1 MEWRRRL
8 LSLSLFSKPLL
19 TFNNNKKPTHV
30 FKKKKKLLQTPEN
43 LKTPTGEEA
52 FNPEGLVQRSIRLL
66 KAEFPDL
73 EIYTDVALD
82 PYNCDGHD
90 GIVADDGEILNDE
103 TVEFLCRQAVSQAR
117 AGADCVAPSD
127 MMDGRVG
134 AIRDALDDAG
144 FTNVRERGRERERE
158 KGCFLREV
166 ARVPRG
172 RSRKKLTFSSPSF
185 FFFFFSS
192 TFLPI

>member
-1 MEWRRRL
+1 MPGVSRLGWKTGLLRAVSEARAEGVNSVVLFPKVKDLVSFSSFPFFCHLFSEGGRAFFL
-8 LSLSLFSKPLL
+8 LSFSSKRTKTEPQK
-19 TFNNNKKPTHV
+19 TSKKQ
-30 FKKKKKLLQTPEN
+30 KQTPEH

-52 FNPEGLVQRSIRLL
+52 FNPDGLVQRAIRLL
-66 KAEFPDL
+66 KSEFPDL

-144 FTNVRERGRERERE
+144 FTNVRVD
-158 KGCFLREV
+158 F
-166 ARVPRG
+166 
-172 RSRKKLTFSSPSF
+172 
-185 FFFFFSS
+185 
-192 TFLPI
+192 

>member
-1 MEWRRRL
+1 MEGKNKEQKRKKRL
-8 LSLSLFSKPLL
+8 FFFLSLSLALALARSPPFEG
-19 TFNNNKKPTHV
+19 
-30 FKKKKKLLQTPEN
+30 KKKLDKHSQQTPEH

-52 FNPEGLVQRSIRLL
+52 FNPDGLVQRAIRLL

-73 EIYTDVALD
+73 EVYTDVALD

-144 FTNVRERGRERERE
+144 FTNVR
-158 KGCFLREV
+158 V
-166 ARVPRG
+166 W
-172 RSRKKLTFSSPSF
+172 SF
-185 FFFFFSS
+185 F
-192 TFLPI
+192 

>member
-1 MEWRRRL
+1 MFL
-8 LSLSLFSKPLL
+8 LSLSLSLSLSLVSSSLEGK
-19 TFNNNKKPTHV
+19 NKEQKR
-30 FKKKKKLLQTPEN
+30 KKRLFFFLSLSLALALARSPPFEGKKKLDKNSQQTPEH

-52 FNPEGLVQRSIRLL
+52 FNPDGLVQRAIRLL

-73 EIYTDVALD
+73 EVYTDVALD

-144 FTNVRERGRERERE
+144 FTNVR
-158 KGCFLREV
+158 V
-166 ARVPRG
+166 W
-172 RSRKKLTFSSPSF
+172 SF
-185 FFFFFSS
+185 F
-192 TFLPI
+192 